1 MCLDRLLR
9 QTLHLFIVLS
19 PFFLLLCCHIGCQCI
34 HFLPLFR
41 GSALISLILSRQSGI
56 NHLLIMRGILRISSR
71 GERFLCGYDLRL
83 LLCNLRLLG
92 ISYRR
97 LSGVDHALIT
107 GGCLYITCSGNGFLS
122 CVRICLD
129 RGSLSGIRCFRRDV
143 VMFSQIGIRSGAVVC
158 AF

>member
-1 MCLDRLLR
+1 MCLGRLLR

-19 PFFLLLCCHIGCQCI
+19 PFILLLCCHIGCQRI
-34 HFLPLFR
+34 HFLPLFS
-41 GSALISLILSRQSGI
+41 GGALISLILSRQSGI

-92 ISYRR
+92 VSYRR

-107 GGCLYITCSGNGFLS
+107 GSCLYITCSSNGFLS

-129 RGSLSGIRCFRRDV
+129 SGSLSGIRCFRRDV